1 MNPLKQHPYLVA
13 VFGLFFIMLIL
24 FSLSYCGGQ
33 TDAKMDAR
41 DILIEQQNEE
51 IKRLE
56 SAIDVSQSNTLK
68 AIEKSNELQQKFEL
82 KSYQYDSLRKAKIV
96 IPTRNLDVYDDSL
109 VRIWTNQ
116 NKER

>member
-1 MNPLKQHPYLVA
+1 MQTFKQYGYLIA
-13 VFGLFFIMLIL
+13 IFAMFFIMLIL

-33 TDAKMDAR
+33 TEAKMDNSVV
-41 DILIEQQNEE
+41 ISKEQMEYFE
-51 IKRLE
+51 SLEKKIKE
-56 SAIDVSQSNTLK
+56 VDSKTVK
-68 AIEKSNELQQKFEL
+68 AVERANELEQKFEL
-82 KSYQYDSLRKAKIV
+82 KSYQYDSLRNAKIV